1 MEEIRGKR
9 SVRNCVV
16 CLDLFIRITH
26 VQNYSL
32 DSHILCLCPGKK
44 KKKEKK
50 LHVDLNLTMKTARY
64 RAPVCKWP
72 YCISSLDSCPD
83 RPMNRVTMD
92 T

>member
-1 MEEIRGKR
+1 MEEIRGKE
-9 SVRNCVV
+9 VYENCVV
-16 CLDLFIRITH
+16 CLDLFVRITH

-32 DSHILCLCPGKK
+32 DSRILCSCPGK

-50 LHVDLNLTMKTARY
+50 LHVDLNLTTETQRY
-64 RAPVCKWP
+64 RAPVCKWL

-83 RPMNRVTMD
+83 RPMNRVAMD